1 MTTVTVPAPPA
12 APAGHAGVLQWLAP
26 APLWNAGS
34 VGAAAR
40 GLAQPFL
47 AEFATD
53 SFADVFLGMLNGSA
67 GTPSD
72 LAGLVPDTTI
82 DGTPTGAYRLFQPL
96 SERYYLV
103 AAELVCRR
111 PGIPDHA
118 VNPRAGEKA
127 TFVMRRQDA
136 ATGGEQAFVPG
147 SGGGTWVAAST
158 TELTPGE
165 KQYPMNP
172 APVAPFADAGTTAAG
187 LGLARDGGAGRT
199 LWWGYVP
206 VAVRNDLVRPM
217 ADPAQQ
223 LAAMRAGTPGIP
235 DPTLDALAVKVVS
248 TWKTLG
254 GHKDAHNNQVGVPR
268 NPDYG
273 SLFVLL
279 DLGDWIREH
288 LPVVYD
294 HLQHGTALTPGSAY
308 DTLVQAMDGLT
319 FTRSD
324 SVTTSLTQA
333 VKDTIPFAQLV
344 TGQDIAGP
352 AVSYHLLDIKADNTW
367 LGDRSVNGSLLRY
380 AEQALA
386 VDPKP
391 AALPPELE
399 GMIRE
404 DAGQPATIGQGP
416 TYVIRMV
423 FEHAPCRPVLSAPT
437 HPFELARAMDADAP
451 ARKVLL
457 QMPDITN
464 MRSFK
469 RGVAIETPPALQK
482 VLNAV
487 TPDVLKGDPMG
498 DPGSGLQLGFICS
511 FSLQIIFLVAFI
523 VMFIFLILLNIVF
536 FWLPFLKICFPI
548 PVPAKSPQGPTP

>member
-1 MTTVTVPAPPA
+1 MSVPAPTA
-12 APAGHAGVLQWLAP
+12 APAAHAGVLQWLAP
-26 APLWNAGS
+26 APLWNTGP
-34 VGAAAR
+34 VGAAAS

-53 SFADVFLGMLNGSA
+53 SFADVFLGMLNGAA
-67 GTPSD
+67 GSPSD
-72 LAGLVPDTTI
+72 LAGLVPDTTV
-82 DGTPTGAYRLFQPL
+82 DGTPAGAYRLFQPL

-103 AAELVCRR
+103 TAELVCRR
-111 PGIPDHA
+111 PGIPDHV

-127 TFVMRRQDA
+127 TFVMRRQDPA
-136 ATGGEQAFVPG
+136 SGGEQAFLPG
-147 SGGGTWVAAST
+147 SGGGAWVAASPT
-158 TELTPGE
+158 QLTPGE

-187 LGLARDGGAGRT
+187 LGMAHDGGAGRT

-223 LAAMRAGTPGIP
+223 LADMRASTPGVP

-248 TWKTLG
+248 TWKMLG
-254 GHKDAHNNQVGVPR
+254 GHKDGDGNIVGKPR
-268 NPDYG
+268 KPAYG
-273 SLFVLL
+273 GLFVLL
-279 DLGDWIREH
+279 DLGDWIHEH

-294 HLQHGTALTPGSAY
+294 FLQHGTALTPGSAY
-308 DTLVQAMDGLT
+308 EAFVQAMDGLK
-319 FTRSD
+319 FTQ
-324 SVTTSLTQA
+324 TGLITISLTQA
-333 VKDTIPFAQLV
+333 VKDTIPFAQLI

-352 AVSYHLLDIKADNTW
+352 TVDYDLLNIKAGDLTTW
-367 LGDRSVNGSLLRY
+367 LNDRSVNGSLLRY

-404 DAGQPATIGQGP
+404 DAGQPTTIGQGP
-416 TYVIRMV
+416 TYVIRTV
-423 FEHAPCRPVLSAPT
+423 FEHPPCRPVLSAPT
-437 HPFELARAMDADAP
+437 HPFELARALDADAP

-487 TPDVLKGDPMG
+487 TPDVLKGDSMG
-498 DPGSGLQLGFICS
+498 RPR
-511 FSLQIIFLVAFI
+511 
-523 VMFIFLILLNIVF
+523 
-536 FWLPFLKICFPI
+536 
-548 PVPAKSPQGPTP
+548 